1 MRKARK
7 PKRMRSNKPTLS
19 GNPPLMYLNSF
30 FCPVCGRHLFSFYDG
45 DLKRKDYKFQI
56 APDWNYC
63 SKCGTR
69 LDLDEWKVKPGSSA
83 EEEIDWEE

>member
-30 FCPVCGRHLFSFYDG
+30 FCPVCGKHLFSFYDG

-56 APDWNYC
+56 TPDWNYC

-69 LDLDEWKVKPGSSA
+69 LDLDEWKAKPGSSA

>member
-45 DLKRKDYKFQI
+45 DLKRKDYLKIFFEADFQRI
-56 APDWNYC
+56 GRDPFVVTY
-63 SKCGTR
+63 S
-69 LDLDEWKVKPGSSA
+69 LDLF
-83 EEEIDWEE
+83 I